1 MKNIE
6 RHLIFLLFMCCLS
19 SCLHD
24 PRPDYDAL
32 MRNAELSINTNPE
45 AALHSLDSISSPKHN
60 LSESDYMNYALLHA
74 AAAFLSDKEFK
85 NDTAIF
91 EACRYYEKKDDF
103 QRLAKAM
110 LFSACVLDGQDQTD
124 AAVETYNK
132 AFAIASKN
140 ADSAVMARAKHYL
153 GNLNYNS
160 GYYDNALQNFFEA
173 NLLYG
178 RNFQKKAIVHNS
190 IGSIFLL
197 KHEIDS
203 ALHYLEKG
211 SVMAS
216 EAQDNGLYDNIMH
229 TMSIVYKEKGDFEQ
243 SLLFLKQSVR
253 ESMDYN
259 DSVRYH
265 LNFAILFLSMD
276 DMDSTARYAHLLQK
290 EVKNVSDS
298 PEQTAI
304 YDFLAQYEAYIGNAD
319 SSFYFEQQK
328 FDVLSQEYNKR
339 LQQSVYEAQQ
349 KFDFEAQQNQ
359 YNSQLAN
366 RRRTILLL
374 VIGLLVMT
382 MIVAVAMYRNAQKN
396 KALAD
401 VFKDLLTFKQENSQM
416 QTNFT
421 EREKD
426 LSNQLASYEN
436 RLERELKFRQ
446 IVMQQTDL
454 LTKSKGDRLYMLD
467 LEKTVFGGSNHW
479 DKMMTVFDEL
489 YPGVRASMH
498 EHYPQLS
505 ELEVNDFVL
514 SIIGVTRNDEA
525 LLLDVSVSVVDKM
538 RAKVKKITK
547 KP

>member
-1 MKNIE
+1 
-6 RHLIFLLFMCCLS
+6 
-19 SCLHD
+19 
-24 PRPDYDAL
+24 
-32 MRNAELSINTNPE
+32 
-45 AALHSLDSISSPKHN
+45 
-60 LSESDYMNYALLHA
+60 
-74 AAAFLSDKEFK
+74 
-85 NDTAIF
+85 
-91 EACRYYEKKDDF
+91 
-103 QRLAKAM
+103 
-110 LFSACVLDGQDQTD
+110 
-124 AAVETYNK
+124 
-132 AFAIASKN
+132 
-140 ADSAVMARAKHYL
+140 
-153 GNLNYNS
+153 
-160 GYYDNALQNFFEA
+160 
-173 NLLYG
+173 
-178 RNFQKKAIVHNS
+178 
-190 IGSIFLL
+190 
-197 KHEIDS
+197 
-203 ALHYLEKG
+203 
-211 SVMAS
+211 
-216 EAQDNGLYDNIMH
+216 
-229 TMSIVYKEKGDFEQ
+229 
-243 SLLFLKQSVR
+243 
-253 ESMDYN
+253 
-259 DSVRYH
+259 
-265 LNFAILFLSMD
+265 
-276 DMDSTARYAHLLQK
+276 MDSTARYAHLLQK